1 MIFFESILLALDS
14 IRVNKLRAFLTL
26 LSVAI
31 GVFAIIGAGTL
42 TSSLEN
48 TISGEMEKIG
58 ETTFWIQKMPK
69 IVTGNNWHKYRKR
82 KAITYSQIKTFKRR
96 MTLTQQI
103 NAIGSSSNKTIKYE
117 NESTNPDV
125 TLIGTDEKYFPINA
139 INVVKGR
146 PIMEQDIDLH
156 RNVAVIGN
164 DVAVKLFTGTN
175 PLNKKILIGNHSYT
189 VIGQL
194 ETKGAILGQSK
205 DNQVIIPITNFLKYY
220 ADGWEESLT
229 IAIKSGNRDL
239 LNSTIDEAIGTL
251 RAIRKVKP
259 WEENNFEVYTN
270 ESITEMFGG
279 FVSFLSA
286 VGWITGGFALIAAG
300 VGIMNIM
307 LVSVKERTREIG
319 VRKAV
324 GARKSW
330 IMTQFIIETI
340 TLVQIGGLIG
350 IVLGIAGAIALGSLL
365 GIAAV
370 FPVYWVIASIVICTL
385 MGLSFGSYPAWKAA
399 NLNPIEALHYE

>member
-1 MIFFESILLALDS
+1 MIFLESILLALDS

-58 ETTFWIQKMPK
+58 ETTFWIQKMPN
-69 IVTGNNWHKYRKR
+69 IVTGNNWRKYRKR
-82 KAITYSQIKTFKRR
+82 KAITYSQIKAFKRR

-139 INVVKGR
+139 INVIKGR

-220 ADGWEESLT
+220 ADRWEQSLT
-229 IAIKSGNRDL
+229 IAIKSENRDL

-259 WEENNFEVYTN
+259 WEENNFEVNTN